1 MTINLPKLK
10 VQVIS
15 TYFSKDSSIYL
26 REGYLVAARCI
37 YGEAIKFTVHLEN
50 GALYGGLPIEAL
62 VIDGALELLI
72 EDGLTTVKLQP
83 WSCLESP
90 AQVIMYDYFKNAEI
104 QVNSPDIKETGEYFF
119 TIDYHGEG
127 LARDPEQHKTHNI
140 IRLQNSGRLCAMPN
154 NYLVFTD
161 EFFYNSKLDDE
172 RKLIK
177 RNTINYKAGG

>member
-15 TYFSKDSSIYL
+15 RYFSKDRSIYL
-26 REGYLVAARCI
+26 RNGYLVAARCL
-37 YGEAIKFTVHLEN
+37 YGDAIKFTVHLEN

-62 VIDGALELLI
+62 VVDGAI
-72 EDGLTTVKLQP
+72 GVVVGDGMTTDILQP
-83 WSCLESP
+83 WSCLEGP
-90 AQVIMYDYFKNAEI
+90 AQVISYDYLRNAEI
-104 QVNSPDIKETGEYFF
+104 QVNSPEIKQTGEYLF
-119 TIDYHGEG
+119 TIDYHGDG

-140 IRLQNSGRLCAMPN
+140 VRLQNSGRLCAMPN

-161 EFFYNSKLDDE
+161 EFFYDPKLEDE